1 MNEWIKNAFDEIH
14 AEEALKEKTRKAV
27 FEKRKKRMSARRPYV
42 KYAAASAACGFVFFI
57 GGAWICLSPTA
68 QISIDIN
75 PSVELGI
82 NRFDKVVSVKGCN
95 EDGSRLAERLDVR
108 FVDYEEAVEQVMKDD
123 GIAELLEENEVVT
136 ITVVGPESAQ
146 CRRILPTV
154 QNCVDG
160 YQNSYCYYAHS
171 EEVEEAHDLGLSYG
185 KYRAY
190 LELKELDPEI
200 LPEDIR
206 GMTMREIREWAQK
219 LENKGEDT
227 EKAEDTGIGKNSA
240 HRKQKHGNHMQKNGS
255 GQKRHHSR

>member
-1 MNEWIKNAFDEIH
+1 
-14 AEEALKEKTRKAV
+14 
-27 FEKRKKRMSARRPYV
+27 MSARRPYV
-42 KYAAASAACGFVFFI
+42 KYAAASAACGFVFLI

-75 PSVELGI
+75 SSVELGI
-82 NRFDKVVSVKGCN
+82 NRFDKVVSVKGRN
-95 EDGSRLAERLDVR
+95 EDGSRLAERLDVW

-136 ITVVGPESAQ
+136 ITVVDPESAQ

-190 LELKELDPEI
+190 LEL
-200 LPEDIR
+200 
-206 GMTMREIREWAQK
+206 
-219 LENKGEDT
+219 
-227 EKAEDTGIGKNSA
+227 
-240 HRKQKHGNHMQKNGS
+240 
-255 GQKRHHSR
+255 